1 MRANALVSLFIPEFA
16 SSIPLFSSEITLFFS
31 PAREKLPLKKKEEE
45 EWRGEKG
52 FFGVNSYRFLFFHPF
67 GTSLRLW
74 EKKKI
79 ENNVYRRKSTY
90 EAPGV
95 NLSTT

>member
-52 FFGVNSYRFLFFHPF
+52 FFGVNSVGSYFSTL
-67 GTSLRLW
+67 LERLCDF
-74 EKKKI
+74 EKKK
-79 ENNVYRRKSTY
+79 NRK
-90 EAPGV
+90 
-95 NLSTT
+95 

>member
-45 EWRGEKG
+45 EWRGEKE
-52 FFGVNSYRFLFFHPF
+52 FFGVNSVGSYFSTL
-67 GTSLRLW
+67 LERLCDF